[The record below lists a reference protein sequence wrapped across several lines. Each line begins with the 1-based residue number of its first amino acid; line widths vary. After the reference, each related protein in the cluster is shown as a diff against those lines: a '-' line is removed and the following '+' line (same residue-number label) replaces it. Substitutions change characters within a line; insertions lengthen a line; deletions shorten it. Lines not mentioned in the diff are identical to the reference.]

1 MDRLLFRQLK
11 RHFAWADE
19 AACNAA
25 LSAIEQGDLSVLPTD
40 KLRGFLS
47 AVAETYQQASRDLEL
62 RSRSLEL
69 SSVELTQA
77 NEGLRQEAQARQRVI
92 DSLWDTANVLLAD
105 LGRPA
110 LDRDQT
116 SLEQLSNLMHGLVQ
130 DKQHAEA
137 EMQSKEAQF
146 STLVGNIPGVVFRCQ
161 LEYPWSMLFINQQ
174 IYDITGYAPQAFMGS
189 DASLS
194 YGQFIDASDLPKVEQ
209 VVANALATHDGRYNV
224 EYRIHHQDG
233 EIRWV
238 FERGQVVR
246 SAEGEALYL
255 DGIIFDITEQKKSA
269 ERLRQLSAAIEASPS
284 PVVISNAQ
292 GVIEYVNPKFETL
305 LGYESAD
312 ALQCRLDFFVSRPSD
327 KQHYQALWQ
336 QSRFEQDWHYD
347 ILHRHRRGHEIW
359 MSVSISPIFNENQH
373 ITHYVAVFEDI
384 EVRKNA
390 EAQLLAAKDA
400 ADQANRLKSDFLAN
414 MSHEIRTPM
423 NAILGMTHLTLKT
436 ELTPRQRD
444 YLQKTSSAAES
455 LLHILNDILDF
466 SKIEADRLHI
476 ELTPFRLASVMEQL
490 SAMHQIRAEEKGL
503 QLSVSIAPD
512 CPPALI
518 GDPLRLGQIL
528 NNLVSNAIK
537 FTNEGVIQV
546 HVERVAEIG
555 SQIRLHLWVQ
565 DSGIGLSKAQIARL
579 FQPFVQADGS
589 TTRKYGGTGLGL
601 SISKRLVQ
609 LMGGDIWV
617 ESIPYQG
624 STFHFTLNLE
634 KSAELTTSSEPSIR
648 PDGQLLHGVRILLV
662 EDNPLNQQVASEL
675 LSSVG
680 ASVILAQHGGE
691 ALGWMSADPLPCDL
705 ILMDLQMPVLDGIES
720 TRLIRSDPRLQ
731 QLPIV
736 AMTAHA
742 MSDERQRCLDNGMN
756 DYVTKPIQPNVLF
769 ATIAKWAG
777 DKITLPEH
785 LDTLDPY
792 HDVSSV
798 PAIEGVNTHD
808 VLARLMGDTQL
819 YEALFRQFLANYEQ
833 AYPRFQQYL
842 VDDPRSAERLVH
854 SMKGVA
860 GTLGM
865 TELAAASTELE
876 QQLRH
881 HPGQPDRYDVLFERS
896 LQHMLAAVAKVYPPE
911 QQSNQDLALNTHEI
925 AQLFEQLEILIR
937 NCDGDAV
944 EKFEQLKS
952 HLYSWSDQKQLDRLG
967 NAISHDFNFADAQR
981 YLIEL
986 KNSVLGAEHG

>member
-1 MDRLLFRQLK
+1 MNRLLFRQLK

-19 AACNAA
+19 AACEAA
-25 LSAIEQGDLSVLPTD
+25 LSAIEQGDLSVLPTE
-40 KLRGFLS
+40 KIRGFLL
-47 AVAETYQQASRDLEL
+47 AVAEAYQQADRDLEL

-77 NEGLRQEAQARQRVI
+77 NQDLRQEAQARQRVI
-92 DSLWDTANVLLAD
+92 DSLWDTANVLLGD

-110 LDRDQT
+110 LARDQT

-137 EMQSKEAQF
+137 EMQRKEAQF

-161 LEYPWSMLFINQQ
+161 LEYPWGMLFINQQ
-174 IYDITGYAPQAFMGS
+174 IYDITGYTPQEFMGDS
-189 DASLS
+189 ASVS
-194 YGQFIDASDLPKVEQ
+194 YGQFIDTSDLAKVEQ
-209 VVANALATHDGRYNV
+209 VVANALAADGRYNV

-246 SAEGEALYL
+246 SAEGQALYL
-255 DGIIFDITEQKKSA
+255 DGIIFDITEQKKAA

-284 PVVISNAQ
+284 PVVISNVQ
-292 GVIEYVNPKFETL
+292 GLIEYVNPKFQAL
-305 LGYESAD
+305 LGYEVAD
-312 ALQCRLDFFVSRPSD
+312 VLQRRLDFFVSHPVD

-336 QSRFEQDWHYD
+336 QTKFEQDWHHD

-359 MSVSISPIFNENQH
+359 MSVSISPICNEHQQ

-423 NAILGMTHLTLKT
+423 NAILGMTHLMLKT
-436 ELTPRQRD
+436 ELDQKQRD

-476 ELTPFRLASVMEQL
+476 ELIPFRLASVIDQL
-490 SAMHQIRAEEKGL
+490 SALHQIRAEEKGL

-537 FTNEGVIQV
+537 FTSQGVIKV
-546 HVERVAEIG
+546 HIERVAEIG
-555 SQIRLHLWVQ
+555 TEIRLHVWVQ
-565 DSGIGLSKAQIARL
+565 DSGIGLSKEQIARL
-579 FQPFVQADGS
+579 FKPFVQADGS

-601 SISKRLVQ
+601 SISKRLIQ

-617 ESIPYQG
+617 ESTPNAG
-624 STFHFTLNLE
+624 SIFHFTLTLE
-634 KSAELTTSSEPSIR
+634 KTTELTPAVEPSNR
-648 PDGQLLHGVRILLV
+648 LDGQFLHGLRILLV

-691 ALGWMSADPLPCDL
+691 ALGWMSIEPLPCDL
-705 ILMDLQMPVLDGIES
+705 ILMDLQMPVLDGNEA

-731 QLPIV
+731 QIPIV

-756 DYVTKPIQPNVLF
+756 DYVTKPIQPDVLF
-769 ATIAKWAG
+769 TTIAKWVG
-777 DKITLPEH
+777 DKITVPDH
-785 LDTLDPY
+785 LDTHGQY
-792 HDVSSV
+792 YDVNSV
-798 PAIEGVNTHD
+798 PAIEGVDTPD

-819 YEALFRQFLANYEQ
+819 YEALFRQFLADYQQ
-833 AYPRFQQYL
+833 AYSHFQQYL
-842 VDDPRSAERLVH
+842 MSDPRSAERLVH

-865 TELAAASTELE
+865 TELATAAARLE
-876 QQLRH
+876 QQLRR
-881 HPGQPDRYDVLFERS
+881 HPGKPDRLEVAFERS
-896 LQHMLAAVAKVYPPE
+896 LRQMLEAVAKVYPLE
-911 QQSNQDLALNTHEI
+911 GQSNQGISFDTPEI
-925 AQLFEQLEILIR
+925 VQLFNQLEILIQ
-937 NCDGDAV
+937 NCDGDAID
-944 EKFEQLKS
+944 EFEQLKS
-952 HLYSWSDQKQLDRLG
+952 RLYQWPDQKQLDRLG
-967 NAISHDFNFADAQR
+967 YAISNDFNFAHAQR
-981 YLIEL
+981 YLAEL
-986 KNSVLGAEHG
+986 KSSVLGAEHG